1 MFSPA
6 TAYASLIQST
16 DGGVKLN
23 YVYLLQIKDERIKN
37 MLLPSR
43 HVKYPTKVK
52 DSLQKNLIP
61 FHIKMSTSFK
71 EELLLVADF

>member
-1 MFSPA
+1 
-6 TAYASLIQST
+6 
-16 DGGVKLN
+16 
-23 YVYLLQIKDERIKN
+23 

-61 FHIKMSTSFK
+61 FHIRMSTSFK
-71 EELLLVADF
+71 EELLLVADFKRTDGQGNVIVHWATFMTLFLAHFFPCTPYSQC